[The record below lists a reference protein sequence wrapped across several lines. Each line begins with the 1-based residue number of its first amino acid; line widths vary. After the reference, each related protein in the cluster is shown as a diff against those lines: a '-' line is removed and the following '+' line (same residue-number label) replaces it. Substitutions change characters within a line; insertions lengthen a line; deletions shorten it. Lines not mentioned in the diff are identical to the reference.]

1 MPHVPDMF
9 NQMQMPHMEIIP
21 LGGGPDFGMM
31 SRMNHISDMIKNKLH
46 SIHKTGPAAEHHM
59 GPLIP
64 IHNILT
70 PGAHPKH
77 LSTAKKED
85 EKKEDKPVT
94 NDEAAKKEE
103 PKKEEPK
110 KEDKKADEKDQV

>member
-1 MPHVPDMF
+1 
-9 NQMQMPHMEIIP
+9 
-21 LGGGPDFGMM
+21 MM